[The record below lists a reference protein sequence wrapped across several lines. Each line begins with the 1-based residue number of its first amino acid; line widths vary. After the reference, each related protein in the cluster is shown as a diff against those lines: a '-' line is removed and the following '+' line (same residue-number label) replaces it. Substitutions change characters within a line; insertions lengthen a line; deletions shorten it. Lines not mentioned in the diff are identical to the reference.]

1 MCYIIYSDK
10 YMKDRFGKIS
20 LWKFLFSIMII
31 IFHVG
36 NVLDYNKFKF
46 NFGSGSIAVDFFFV
60 VSGFFFCRKYV
71 NYKVK
76 NSVGEDSF
84 NYLVN
89 RTSRFIKYIII
100 LLIIAIPFSIL
111 CLKFNFTSV
120 INAFYKL
127 LYIPYHGKCNS
138 EIFGITWYI
147 MAMILVESMLFPF
160 LVKYKKEFVYIV
172 SPIIIVLLGSY
183 LLIRY
188 GHFATPW
195 KMGSILYKGI
205 LRGIFEINI
214 GMYLYLISEKIS
226 NIKFTKLSK
235 ILLLLFEITGYL
247 SIFILVNLNNA
258 HRRFDVLMLIILS
271 ICILISTNKDMYLY
285 KFCNNKLFYYL
296 EKLSLPMYIYQWL
309 IIEILVFILTK
320 FNIHL
325 SYLCF
330 SGITIIISI
339 IFGMIILKLI
349 NFYDSKKKKIKLL
362 FIAN

>member
-1 MCYIIYSDK
+1 
-10 YMKDRFGKIS
+10 MKNRFGKIS
-20 LWKFLFSIMII
+20 LYKFLFSIMII
-31 IFHVG
+31 VFHVG

-84 NYLVN
+84 NYFIN
-89 RTSRFIKYIII
+89 RTNRFIKYIII
-100 LLIIAIPFSIL
+100 LLIIAIPFSIF
-111 CLKFNFTSV
+111 CLKFNFTSL

-127 LYIPYHGKCNS
+127 LYIPHHTKCGS

-147 MAMILVESMLFPF
+147 VAMILVESMLFPF
-160 LVKYKKEFVYIV
+160 LIKYKKEFVYII
-172 SPIIIVLLGSY
+172 SPIIIILLGSY

-195 KMGSILYKGI
+195 KMGTILYKGI
-205 LRGIFEINI
+205 LRSIFEINI

-226 NIKFTKLSK
+226 NVKFTKLSK
-235 ILLLLFEITGYL
+235 ILLLLFEMAGYL
-247 SIFILVNLNNA
+247 SIFVLVNLNNA
-258 HRRFDVLMLIILS
+258 HRRFDVLMLIIIS
-271 ICILISTNKDMYLY
+271 ICILISTNKNMYLY
-285 KFCNNKLFYYL
+285 NFCNNKLFYFL

-309 IIEILVFILTK
+309 IIEIMVFVLTK

-339 IFGMIILKLI
+339 IFGIVVLKLI
-349 NFYDSKKKKIKLL
+349 ELYDNNKEKIKSL

>member
-1 MCYIIYSDK
+1 
-10 YMKDRFGKIS
+10 MKNRFGKIS
-20 LWKFLFSIMII
+20 LYKFLFSIMII
-31 IFHVG
+31 VFHVG

-84 NYLVN
+84 NYFIN
-89 RTSRFIKYIII
+89 RTNRFIKYIII
-100 LLIIAIPFSIL
+100 LLIIAIPFSIF
-111 CLKFNFTSV
+111 CLKFNFTSL

-127 LYIPYHGKCNS
+127 LYIPHHTKCGS

-147 MAMILVESMLFPF
+147 VAMILVESMLFPF
-160 LVKYKKEFVYIV
+160 LIKYKKEFVYII
-172 SPIIIVLLGSY
+172 SPIIIILLGSY

-195 KMGSILYKGI
+195 KMGTILYKGI
-205 LRGIFEINI
+205 LRSIFEINI

-226 NIKFTKLSK
+226 NVKFTKLSK
-235 ILLLLFEITGYL
+235 ILLLLFEIAGYL
-247 SIFILVNLNNA
+247 SIFVLVNLNNA
-258 HRRFDVLMLIILS
+258 HRRFDVLMLIIIS
-271 ICILISTNKDMYLY
+271 ICILISTNKNMSLY
-285 KFCNNKLFYYL
+285 NFCNNKLFYFL

-309 IIEILVFILTK
+309 IIEIMVFVLTK

-325 SYLCF
+325 
-330 SGITIIISI
+330 
-339 IFGMIILKLI
+339 
-349 NFYDSKKKKIKLL
+349 
-362 FIAN
+362 

>member
-1 MCYIIYSDK
+1 
-10 YMKDRFGKIS
+10 MKNRFGKIS
-20 LWKFLFSIMII
+20 LYKFLFSIMII
-31 IFHVG
+31 VFHVG

-76 NSVGEDSF
+76 NSIGEDSF
-84 NYLVN
+84 NYFIN
-89 RTSRFIKYIII
+89 RTNRFIKYIII
-100 LLIIAIPFSIL
+100 LLIIAIPFSIF
-111 CLKFNFTSV
+111 CLKFNFTSL

-127 LYIPYHGKCNS
+127 LYIPHHTKCGS

-147 MAMILVESMLFPF
+147 VAMILVESMLFPF
-160 LVKYKKEFVYIV
+160 LIKYKKEFVYII
-172 SPIIIVLLGSY
+172 SPIIIILLGSY

-195 KMGSILYKGI
+195 KMGTILYKGI
-205 LRGIFEINI
+205 LRSIFEINI

-226 NIKFTKLSK
+226 NVKFTKLSK
-235 ILLLLFEITGYL
+235 ILLLLFEIAGYL
-247 SIFILVNLNNA
+247 SIFVLVNLNNA
-258 HRRFDVLMLIILS
+258 HRRFDVLMLIIIS
-271 ICILISTNKDMYLY
+271 ICILISTNKNMYLY
-285 KFCNNKLFYYL
+285 NFCNNKLFYFL

-309 IIEILVFILTK
+309 IIEIMVFVLTK

-339 IFGMIILKLI
+339 IFGIVVLKLI
-349 NFYDSKKKKIKLL
+349 ELYDNNKEKIKSL

>member
-1 MCYIIYSDK
+1 
-10 YMKDRFGKIS
+10 MKNRFGKIS
-20 LWKFLFSIMII
+20 LYKFLFSIMII
-31 IFHVG
+31 VFHVG

-84 NYLVN
+84 NYFIN
-89 RTSRFIKYIII
+89 RTNRFIKYIII
-100 LLIIAIPFSIL
+100 LLIIAIPFSIF
-111 CLKFNFTSV
+111 CLKFNFTSL

-127 LYIPYHGKCNS
+127 LYIPHHTKCGS

-147 MAMILVESMLFPF
+147 VAMILVESMLFPF
-160 LVKYKKEFVYIV
+160 LIKYKKEFVYII
-172 SPIIIVLLGSY
+172 SPIIIILLGSY

-195 KMGSILYKGI
+195 KMGTILYKGI

-226 NIKFTKLSK
+226 NVKFTKLSK

-247 SIFILVNLNNA
+247 SIFVLVNLNNA
-258 HRRFDVLMLIILS
+258 HRRFDVLMLIIIS
-271 ICILISTNKDMYLY
+271 ICILISTNKNMYLY
-285 KFCNNKLFYYL
+285 NFCNNKLFYFL

-309 IIEILVFILTK
+309 IIEIMVFVLTK

-339 IFGMIILKLI
+339 IFGIVVLKLI
-349 NFYDSKKKKIKLL
+349 ELYDNNKEKIKSL

>member
-1 MCYIIYSDK
+1 
-10 YMKDRFGKIS
+10 MKNRFGKIS
-20 LWKFLFSIMII
+20 LYKFLFSIMII
-31 IFHVG
+31 VFHVG

-84 NYLVN
+84 NYFIN
-89 RTSRFIKYIII
+89 RTNRFIKYIII
-100 LLIIAIPFSIL
+100 LLIIAIPFSIF
-111 CLKFNFTSV
+111 CLKFNFTSL

-127 LYIPYHGKCNS
+127 LYIPHHTKCGS

-147 MAMILVESMLFPF
+147 VAMILAESMLFPF
-160 LVKYKKEFVYIV
+160 LIKYKKEFVYII
-172 SPIIIVLLGSY
+172 SPIIIILLGSY

-195 KMGSILYKGI
+195 KMGTILYKGI
-205 LRGIFEINI
+205 LRSIFEINI

-226 NIKFTKLSK
+226 NVKFTKLSK
-235 ILLLLFEITGYL
+235 ILLLLFEIAGYL
-247 SIFILVNLNNA
+247 SIFVLVNLNNA
-258 HRRFDVLMLIILS
+258 HRRFDVLMLIIIS
-271 ICILISTNKDMYLY
+271 ICILISTNKNMYLY
-285 KFCNNKLFYYL
+285 NFCNNKLFYFL

-309 IIEILVFILTK
+309 IIEIMVFVLTK

-339 IFGMIILKLI
+339 IFGIVVLKLI
-349 NFYDSKKKKIKLL
+349 ELYDNNKEKIKSL

>member
-1 MCYIIYSDK
+1 
-10 YMKDRFGKIS
+10 MKNRFGKIS
-20 LWKFLFSIMII
+20 LYKFLFSIMII
-31 IFHVG
+31 VFHVG

-76 NSVGEDSF
+76 NSIGEDSF
-84 NYLVN
+84 NYFIN
-89 RTSRFIKYIII
+89 RTNRFIKYIII
-100 LLIIAIPFSIL
+100 LLIIAIPFSIF
-111 CLKFNFTSV
+111 CLKFNFTSL

-127 LYIPYHGKCNS
+127 LYIPHHTKCGS

-147 MAMILVESMLFPF
+147 VAMILVESMLFPF
-160 LVKYKKEFVYIV
+160 LIKYKKEFVYII
-172 SPIIIVLLGSY
+172 SPIIIILLGSY

-195 KMGSILYKGI
+195 KMGTILYKGI
-205 LRGIFEINI
+205 LRSIFEINI

-226 NIKFTKLSK
+226 NVKFTKLSK
-235 ILLLLFEITGYL
+235 ILLLLFEIAGYL
-247 SIFILVNLNNA
+247 SIFVLVNLNNA
-258 HRRFDVLMLIILS
+258 HRRFDVLMLIIIS
-271 ICILISTNKDMYLY
+271 ICILISTNKNMYLY
-285 KFCNNKLFYYL
+285 NFCNNKLFYFL

-309 IIEILVFILTK
+309 IIEIMVFVLTK

-339 IFGMIILKLI
+339 IFGIVVLKLI
-349 NFYDSKKKKIKLL
+349 ELYDNNKGKIKSL

>member
-1 MCYIIYSDK
+1 
-10 YMKDRFGKIS
+10 MKNRFGKIS
-20 LWKFLFSIMII
+20 LYKFLFSIMII
-31 IFHVG
+31 VFHVG

-84 NYLVN
+84 NYFIN
-89 RTSRFIKYIII
+89 RTNRFIKYIII
-100 LLIIAIPFSIL
+100 LLIIAIPFSIF
-111 CLKFNFTSV
+111 CLKFNFTSL

-127 LYIPYHGKCNS
+127 LYIPHHTKCGS

-147 MAMILVESMLFPF
+147 VAMILVESMLFPF
-160 LVKYKKEFVYIV
+160 LIKYKKEFVYII
-172 SPIIIVLLGSY
+172 SPIIIILLGSY

-195 KMGSILYKGI
+195 KMGTILYKGI

-226 NIKFTKLSK
+226 NVKFTKLSK
-235 ILLLLFEITGYL
+235 ILLLLFEIAGYL
-247 SIFILVNLNNA
+247 SIFVLVNLNNA
-258 HRRFDVLMLIILS
+258 HRRFDVLMLIIIS
-271 ICILISTNKDMYLY
+271 ICILISTNKNMYLY
-285 KFCNNKLFYYL
+285 NFCNNKLFYFL

-309 IIEILVFILTK
+309 IIEIMVFVLTK

-339 IFGMIILKLI
+339 IFGIVVLKLI
-349 NFYDSKKKKIKLL
+349 ELYDNNKEKIKSL

>member
-1 MCYIIYSDK
+1 
-10 YMKDRFGKIS
+10 MKNRFGKIS
-20 LWKFLFSIMII
+20 LYKFLFSIMII
-31 IFHVG
+31 VFHVG

-84 NYLVN
+84 NYFIN
-89 RTSRFIKYIII
+89 RTNRFIKYIII
-100 LLIIAIPFSIL
+100 LLIIAIPFSIF
-111 CLKFNFTSV
+111 CLKFNFTSL

-127 LYIPYHGKCNS
+127 LYIPHHTKCGS

-147 MAMILVESMLFPF
+147 VAMILAESMLFPF
-160 LVKYKKEFVYIV
+160 LIKYKKEFVYII
-172 SPIIIVLLGSY
+172 SPIIIILLGSY

-195 KMGSILYKGI
+195 KMGTILYKGI
-205 LRGIFEINI
+205 LRSVFEINI

-226 NIKFTKLSK
+226 NVKFTKLSK
-235 ILLLLFEITGYL
+235 ILLLLFEIAGYL
-247 SIFILVNLNNA
+247 SIFVLVNLNNA
-258 HRRFDVLMLIILS
+258 HRRFDVLMLIIIS
-271 ICILISTNKDMYLY
+271 ICILISTNKNMYLY
-285 KFCNNKLFYYL
+285 NFCNNKLFYFL

-309 IIEILVFILTK
+309 IIEIMVFVLTK

-339 IFGMIILKLI
+339 IFGIVVLKLI
-349 NFYDSKKKKIKLL
+349 ELYDNNKEKIKSL

>member
-1 MCYIIYSDK
+1 
-10 YMKDRFGKIS
+10 MKNRFGKIS
-20 LWKFLFSIMII
+20 LYKFLFSIMII
-31 IFHVG
+31 VFHVG

-76 NSVGEDSF
+76 NSIGEDSF
-84 NYLVN
+84 NYFIN
-89 RTSRFIKYIII
+89 RTNRFIKYIII
-100 LLIIAIPFSIL
+100 LLIIAIPFSIF
-111 CLKFNFTSV
+111 CLKFNFTSL

-127 LYIPYHGKCNS
+127 LYIPHHGKCGS

-147 MAMILVESMLFPF
+147 VAMILAESMLFPF
-160 LVKYKKEFVYIV
+160 LIKYKKEFVYII
-172 SPIIIVLLGSY
+172 SPIIIILLGSY

-195 KMGSILYKGI
+195 KMGTILYKGI
-205 LRGIFEINI
+205 LRSVFEINI

-226 NIKFTKLSK
+226 NVKFTKLSK
-235 ILLLLFEITGYL
+235 ILLLFFEIAGYL
-247 SIFILVNLNNA
+247 SIFVLVNLNNA
-258 HRRFDVLMLIILS
+258 HRRFDVLMLIIIS
-271 ICILISTNKDMYLY
+271 ICILISTNKNMYLY
-285 KFCNNKLFYYL
+285 NFCNNKLFYFL

-309 IIEILVFILTK
+309 IIEIMVFVLTK

-339 IFGMIILKLI
+339 VFGIVVLKLI
-349 NFYDSKKKKIKLL
+349 ELYDNNKEKIKSL

>member
-1 MCYIIYSDK
+1 
-10 YMKDRFGKIS
+10 MKNRFGKIS
-20 LWKFLFSIMII
+20 LYKFLFSIMII
-31 IFHVG
+31 VFHVG

-84 NYLVN
+84 NYFIN
-89 RTSRFIKYIII
+89 RTNRFIKYIII
-100 LLIIAIPFSIL
+100 LLIIAIPFSIF
-111 CLKFNFTSV
+111 CLEFNFTSL

-127 LYIPYHGKCNS
+127 LYIPHHTKCGS

-147 MAMILVESMLFPF
+147 VAMILVESMLFPF
-160 LVKYKKEFVYIV
+160 LIKYKKEFVYII
-172 SPIIIVLLGSY
+172 SPIIIILLGSY

-195 KMGSILYKGI
+195 KMGTILYKGI
-205 LRGIFEINI
+205 LRSIFEINI

-226 NIKFTKLSK
+226 NVKFTKLSK
-235 ILLLLFEITGYL
+235 ILLLLFEIAGYL
-247 SIFILVNLNNA
+247 SIFVLVNLNNA
-258 HRRFDVLMLIILS
+258 HRRFDVLMLIIIS
-271 ICILISTNKDMYLY
+271 ICILISTNKNMYLY
-285 KFCNNKLFYYL
+285 NFCNNKLFYFL

-309 IIEILVFILTK
+309 IIEIMVFVLTK

-339 IFGMIILKLI
+339 IFGIVVLKLI
-349 NFYDSKKKKIKLL
+349 ELYDNNKEKIKSL

>member
-1 MCYIIYSDK
+1 
-10 YMKDRFGKIS
+10 MKNRFGKIS
-20 LWKFLFSIMII
+20 LYKFLFSIMII
-31 IFHVG
+31 VFHVG

-84 NYLVN
+84 NYFIN
-89 RTSRFIKYIII
+89 RTNRFIKYIII
-100 LLIIAIPFSIL
+100 LLIIAIPFSIF
-111 CLKFNFTSV
+111 CLKFNFTSL
-120 INAFYKL
+120 INAFYKF
-127 LYIPYHGKCNS
+127 LYIPHHTKCGS

-147 MAMILVESMLFPF
+147 VAMILVESMLFPF
-160 LVKYKKEFVYIV
+160 LIKYKKEFVYIV
-172 SPIIIVLLGSY
+172 SPIIIILLGNY

-195 KMGSILYKGI
+195 KMGTILYKGI

-226 NIKFTKLSK
+226 NVKFTKLSK
-235 ILLLLFEITGYL
+235 ILLLLFEIAGYL
-247 SIFILVNLNNA
+247 SIFVLVNLNNA
-258 HRRFDVLMLIILS
+258 HRRFDVLMLIIIS
-271 ICILISTNKDMYLY
+271 ICILISTNKNMYLY
-285 KFCNNKLFYYL
+285 NFCNNKLFYFL

-309 IIEILVFILTK
+309 IIEIMVFVLTK

-339 IFGMIILKLI
+339 IFGIVVLKLI
-349 NFYDSKKKKIKLL
+349 ELYDNNKEKIKSL

>member
-1 MCYIIYSDK
+1 
-10 YMKDRFGKIS
+10 MKNRFGKIS
-20 LWKFLFSIMII
+20 LYKFLFSIMII
-31 IFHVG
+31 VFHVG

-84 NYLVN
+84 NYFIN
-89 RTSRFIKYIII
+89 RTNRFIKYIII
-100 LLIIAIPFSIL
+100 LLIIAIPFSIF
-111 CLKFNFTSV
+111 CLKFNFTSL

-127 LYIPYHGKCNS
+127 LYIPHHTKCGS

-147 MAMILVESMLFPF
+147 VAMILVESMLFPF

-172 SPIIIVLLGSY
+172 SPIIIILLGSY

-195 KMGSILYKGI
+195 KMGTILYKGI
-205 LRGIFEINI
+205 LRSIFEINI

-226 NIKFTKLSK
+226 NVKFTKLSK
-235 ILLLLFEITGYL
+235 ILLLLFEIAGYL
-247 SIFILVNLNNA
+247 SIFVLVNLNNV
-258 HRRFDVLMLIILS
+258 HRRFDVLMLIIIS
-271 ICILISTNKDMYLY
+271 ICILISTNRNMYLY
-285 KFCNNKLFYYL
+285 NFCNNKLFYFL

-309 IIEILVFILTK
+309 IIEIMVFVLTK

-339 IFGMIILKLI
+339 IFGIVVLKLI
-349 NFYDSKKKKIKLL
+349 ELYDNNKEKIKSL

>member
-1 MCYIIYSDK
+1 
-10 YMKDRFGKIS
+10 MKNRFGKIS
-20 LWKFLFSIMII
+20 LYKFLFSIMII
-31 IFHVG
+31 VFHVG

-84 NYLVN
+84 NYFIN
-89 RTSRFIKYIII
+89 RTNRFIKYIII
-100 LLIIAIPFSIL
+100 LLIIAIPFSIF
-111 CLKFNFTSV
+111 CLKFNFTSL

-127 LYIPYHGKCNS
+127 LYIPHHTKCGS

-147 MAMILVESMLFPF
+147 VAMILVESMLFPF
-160 LVKYKKEFVYIV
+160 LIKYKKEFVYII
-172 SPIIIVLLGSY
+172 SPIIIILLGSY

-195 KMGSILYKGI
+195 KMGTILYKGI

-226 NIKFTKLSK
+226 NVKFTKLSK
-235 ILLLLFEITGYL
+235 ILLLLFEIAGYL
-247 SIFILVNLNNA
+247 SIFVLVNLNNA
-258 HRRFDVLMLIILS
+258 HRRFDVLMLLIIS
-271 ICILISTNKDMYLY
+271 ICILISTNKNMYLY
-285 KFCNNKLFYYL
+285 NFCNNKLFYFL

-309 IIEILVFILTK
+309 IIEIMVFVLTK

-339 IFGMIILKLI
+339 IFGIVVLKLI
-349 NFYDSKKKKIKLL
+349 ELYDNNKEKIKSL